1 MIQSET
7 SLVASTLHRFN
18 LNTYIIKGGEVDLI
32 VRENPTST
40 MKIISPPTS
49 FFFLQIP
56 VVRLYRDNLFT

>member
-7 SLVASTLHRFN
+7 SLVASTMHRFN
-18 LNTYIIKGGEVDLI
+18 LNTYIIKGGEVDLN
-32 VRENPTST
+32 VQENPTST
-40 MKIISPPTS
+40 MKIISPPT